1 MRNLSPCSFFLSSAI
16 LILVL
21 PVAVPCAAQG
31 VDVARMQQIVE
42 SYVANHRFMGAVL
55 VAQGNKV
62 LLDKGYGYADLEWQI
77 PDSPD
82 TKFRLGSITKQ
93 FTAAAI
99 LLLEQRGKL
108 STGDTVKKYIP
119 NAPAAW
125 DKITIYNLLTHTSG
139 IPNFTS
145 FPDYGS
151 SEAKPATPEQ
161 LVNRFLDKPLDFAP
175 GEKWS
180 YSNSGYVLLGYL
192 IEKITGEYYQTFLE
206 ENLFKPL
213 GMNDTGY
220 DSNVLIIPHRAV
232 GYVET
237 GMLMHARYI
246 DMTIPFSAGGLYS
259 TTHDLLQWNRAL
271 YGGKVLS
278 SAELK
283 KMTTPYKN
291 KDNYACGLWVRT
303 DHGHTVF
310 VHAGGIEG
318 FNTSMAYYPDEKLT
332 VIALGNVN
340 GNAPDNLVAELS
352 AVAHGETVVLTSER
366 KEITVAPEILAGYV
380 GAYQFEPASG
390 ITISLVD
397 NHLSAQGTGMP
408 AMRLFAESPRLFFI
422 KDIDAQIEFFTND
435 KGQVTYLVLHQP
447 GRDNKGI
454 KQLSQSGPQLAVA
467 GLTLVH

>member
-1 MRNLSPCSFFLSSAI
+1 MQRS
-16 LILVL
+16 ILVL
-21 PVAVPCAAQG
+21 VCASATLLM
-31 VDVARMQQIVE
+31 VARAASQEYGHKSAGAGQSERKSAPTPNLARMEEVVQSFVKNKQ
-42 SYVANHRFMGAVL
+42 FMGAVL
-55 VAQGNKV
+55 VARGNDI
-62 LLDKGYGYADLEWQI
+62 LLDKGYGFANLEWNI
-77 PDSPD
+77 PDSPK

-99 LLLEQRGKL
+99 LLLEEQGKL
-108 STGDTVKKYIP
+108 KVDDPVKKYMP

-232 GYVET
+232 GYVER
-237 GMLMHARYI
+237 GMPMHARYI

-271 YGGKVLS
+271 YGRKVLS

-340 GNAPDNLVAELS
+340 GNAPDNLVGELS
-352 AVAHGETVVLTSER
+352 AVAHGEKVVLTSER
-366 KEITVAPEILAGYV
+366 KEITV
-380 GAYQFEPASG
+380 
-390 ITISLVD
+390 
-397 NHLSAQGTGMP
+397 
-408 AMRLFAESPRLFFI
+408 
-422 KDIDAQIEFFTND
+422 
-435 KGQVTYLVLHQP
+435 
-447 GRDNKGI
+447 
-454 KQLSQSGPQLAVA
+454 
-467 GLTLVH
+467 